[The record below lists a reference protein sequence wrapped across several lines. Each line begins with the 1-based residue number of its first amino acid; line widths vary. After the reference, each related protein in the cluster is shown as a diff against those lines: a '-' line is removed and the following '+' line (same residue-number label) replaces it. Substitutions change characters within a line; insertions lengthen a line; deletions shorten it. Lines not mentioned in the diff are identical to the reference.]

1 MTRSEDH
8 ITEALQYLRG
18 ALEKTPRFP
27 GKAAAAEKLQ
37 ELEEYV
43 IKQRPPRLMIIG
55 RRGAGKS
62 SLVNAMFKQK
72 VAEVGAV
79 ASRTPRGKWY
89 QYEGDMGRLEML
101 DTRGLGDYSRPNGST
116 TGDATEEAMLAI
128 EKKCPDAVLFLC
140 KAKEVDARVAEDM
153 TNLKAILDRVQECHG
168 CRLPIL
174 AIVTQVDELDPRR
187 EDPPYESPDKQK
199 NIRDAKTQLSK
210 VFRHQ
215 CLEPERAFAVS
226 AYSEW
231 DENGQLKDSA
241 LHWNVDELAR
251 YLVETL
257 PKSARLQ
264 MARLARVQTVQVSV
278 ARKLTRATATV
289 CAGIA
294 ATPIPIGDIL
304 PITAAQ
310 VSLITSIGYLSGR
323 ELSTKAAK
331 EFMVAAGLNV
341 GGGFVLREAAR
352 GLIKWVFPAGGLAIS
367 AGIAFAATSGI
378 GEAAIA
384 YFIYRAPIE
393 DAKKIADQVKEQKKK
408 EYDQQDGTDQATD

>member
-1 MTRSEDH
+1 MTGSDDH

-18 ALEKTPRFP
+18 GLEKTPRFP
-27 GKAAAAEKLQ
+27 SKAAAYEKLR

-79 ASRTPRGKWY
+79 ASQTPRGKWY
-89 QYEGDMGRLEML
+89 TYEGDMGRLEML
-101 DTRGLGDYSRPNGST
+101 DTRGLGDYSRPDGST
-116 TGDATEEAMLAI
+116 TDDATEEAMLAI
-128 EKKCPDAVLFLC
+128 DEQCPDAVLFLC
-140 KAKEVDARVAEDM
+140 KAKDVDARVAEDM
-153 TNLKAILDRVQECHG
+153 TSLKEILDRVHKRRG
-168 CRLPIL
+168 CRIPVL

-187 EDPPYESPDKQK
+187 EDPPYESPEKQK
-199 NIRDAKTQLSK
+199 NIKDAKAQLSK
-210 VFRHQ
+210 VFRDQ
-215 CLEPERAFAVS
+215 GLEQEKIFAVS

-231 DENGQLKDSA
+231 DENGQLKDST
-241 LHWNVDELAR
+241 LHWNVDELVR

-257 PKSARLQ
+257 PESARLQ
-264 MARLARVQTVQVSV
+264 MARLARVQTVQTSV
-278 ARKLTRATATV
+278 ARKLTAATATV

-310 VSLITSIGYLSGR
+310 ISLITSIGYLSGR
-323 ELSTKAAK
+323 ELSTKAAR

-341 GGGFVLREAAR
+341 GGAFVLREAAR
-352 GLIKWVFPAGGLAIS
+352 GLIKWVFPGRGLAVS
-367 AGIAFAATSGI
+367 AGIAFAATWGI
-378 GEAAIA
+378 GEAATA
-384 YFIYRAPIE
+384 YFISGAPIE
-393 DAKKIADQVKEQKKK
+393 EAKKIADQVKEQKKK
-408 EYDQQDGTDQATD
+408 DYDQQG